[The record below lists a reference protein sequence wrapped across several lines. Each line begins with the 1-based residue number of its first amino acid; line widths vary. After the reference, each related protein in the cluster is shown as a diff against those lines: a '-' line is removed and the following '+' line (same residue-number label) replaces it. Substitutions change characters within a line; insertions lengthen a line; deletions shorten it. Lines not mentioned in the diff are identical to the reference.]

1 MKILG
6 VTSSPKRN
14 GNTATLL
21 REVLKGAEQKGAKT
35 EEIFLPEYDIKFCKG
50 CDLCLTKGEC
60 PLNDDFEMLK
70 DKLSNA
76 DGIILGSPNY
86 AFSPNAMMKRFIE
99 RFGMFEYM
107 TSSVFGGKYVV
118 TLATTGGQGA
128 QRVAD
133 YLAGIPR
140 DGVFQRAYISGILTA
155 SNTVNTRVKENK
167 KALRK
172 AFQTGQKMVSDIKS
186 NNSYPFQNLI
196 RRIINKLILK
206 PKFTDIVQTKKAGD
220 LKAVYENLN
229 QRGLVAAN

>member
-1 MKILG
+1 MKIVG

-21 REVLKGAEQKGAKT
+21 RQVLKGAQQKGSET
-35 EEIFLPEYDIKFCKG
+35 EELFLPAYDIKFCQG

-118 TLATTGGQGA
+118 TLATTGG
-128 QRVAD
+128 
-133 YLAGIPR
+133 
-140 DGVFQRAYISGILTA
+140 
-155 SNTVNTRVKENK
+155 
-167 KALRK
+167 
-172 AFQTGQKMVSDIKS
+172 
-186 NNSYPFQNLI
+186 
-196 RRIINKLILK
+196 
-206 PKFTDIVQTKKAGD
+206 
-220 LKAVYENLN
+220 
-229 QRGLVAAN
+229 